1 MTINKIRD
9 EKLQYDINRKSAK
22 ISALS
27 SGNINK
33 YEYLTGE
40 EILAWG
46 MLPRV
51 IEQARGQT
59 SKSNWRAWKTIG

>member
-9 EKLQYDINRKSAK
+9 EKLQYDINRESVK

-33 YEYLTGE
+33 YKYLTGE

-51 IEQARGQT
+51 IEQARGET
-59 SKSNWRAWKTIG
+59 GESNWRAWKTIG